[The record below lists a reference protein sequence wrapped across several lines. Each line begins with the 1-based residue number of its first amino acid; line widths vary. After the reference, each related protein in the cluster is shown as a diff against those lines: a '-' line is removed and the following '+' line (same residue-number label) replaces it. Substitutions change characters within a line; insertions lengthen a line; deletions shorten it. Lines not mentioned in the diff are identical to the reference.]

1 MKKLD
6 QHWLTQGLIDF
17 EYKKYM
23 LMSYFQEVSKSFGRV
38 RLYPALSDL
47 VFHYQN
53 LITVKENKQ
62 LMYENF
68 PKEISKADFKKL
80 TLVYKELIMDDK
92 IMTELEDILSF
103 AIPEFKKYL
112 EEGKDIYQYIE
123 QNMEISPI
131 GITPLRNEEGYVF
144 LLQPDARDTNVY
156 EYQVS
161 IFESAKE
168 RYRGIHMKHVESMR
182 KSLGATYETLKI
194 DLIRRY
200 TKLPNPATYLIESR
214 VRCPVEETLLPVAKR
229 LLMKHIGTMAA

>member
-6 QHWLTQGLIDF
+6 QHWLTQGIIDF

-23 LMSYFQEVSKSFGRV
+23 LMSYFQEVSKSFGSV

-53 LITVKENKQ
+53 LVTVKQNKQ
-62 LMYENF
+62 LLYENF
-68 PKEISKADFKKL
+68 PKEISRSDFKKL
-80 TLVYKELIMDDK
+80 TLVYKELILDDK
-92 IMTELEDILSF
+92 IMTELEDILSY
-103 AIPEFKKYL
+103 AIPEFKKHL

-123 QNMEISPI
+123 QNIDISPV

-144 LLQPDARDTNVY
+144 LRMPNVRDTDIY

-168 RYRGIHMKHVESMR
+168 KYRGIHMRHVESIK
-182 KSLGATYETLKI
+182 KSLGFTYETMKI
-194 DLIRRY
+194 DLIRRHG
-200 TKLPNPATYLIESR
+200 KLPNPATYLIESR
-214 VRCPVEETLLPVAKR
+214 VNCPVEETLLPVAKR